1 MTTLKCDSFFIFS
14 KEALMRNTS
23 VGIRDAK
30 SHFSRYLKLVQAG
43 EEVIITDHG
52 RPVGKIVPMD
62 SRDLTL
68 PDRIERL
75 VEQGVLEPLA
85 GERMRR
91 LPPALPVPKGA
102 AQRLLQE
109 DRNA

>member
-1 MTTLKCDSFFIFS
+1 
-14 KEALMRNTS
+14 MRNTS

-30 SHFSRYLKLVQAG
+30 IHLSRYLKLVQKGA
-43 EEVIITDHG
+43 EVVITDHG
-52 RPVGKIVPMD
+52 HPVGKIVPMA

-68 PDRIERL
+68 QNRIERL

-85 GERMRR
+85 GERKSR
-91 LPPALPVPKGA
+91 LPPPLPVPKDA

-109 DRNA
+109 DRDA

>member
-1 MTTLKCDSFFIFS
+1 
-14 KEALMRNTS
+14 MRNTS

-30 SHFSRYLKLVQAG
+30 AHLSRYLKLVQKG
-43 EEVIITDHG
+43 EEVMITDHG
-52 RPVGKIVPMD
+52 RPVGKIVPIA

-68 PDRIERL
+68 CDRIERL

-85 GERMRR
+85 GERVSR